1 MEGLRALQPM
11 VRGSI
16 PDLCSFSM
24 LENIGLRG
32 TLWHREILALHL
44 INNLRVEGISY
55 NTF

>member
-11 VRGSI
+11 VRGSN
-16 PDLCSFSM
+16 PGLCSFSM